1 MSQDCTRNSPMSA
14 SYREQYP
21 DFGSDTKKLE
31 ALRQIRAREVWQ
43 YENSGRR
50 REYPQEELEELDYN
64 IQRLE
69 AHIAE
74 AQAAWPNVG
83 TPAFK
88 YEEKPPTLPTPAT
101 QYVPYPGHEKHAGM
115 MAALS
120 KREAELGVQLAHG
133 WHYAEGRLEALT
145 KEKQELQAKV
155 HLRRHAW
162 MIGGPAGYAGN
173 KRSLTARK
181 YLDEIPPEHMHV
193 QRGVWNYMVAP
204 QWAHNRLY
212 HQAHHPSNSTYS

>member
-88 YEEKPPTLPTPAT
+88 YEEKPPTDYERARRA
-101 QYVPYPGHEKHAGM
+101 HEWREWRAM
-115 MAALS
+115 MAKSGDARAALAARRTHEETNGARGWDEMME
-120 KREAELGVQLAHG
+120 KARGARAAAWRAHEGTHEVREWRRRMDEAE
-133 WHYAEGRLEALT
+133 
-145 KEKQELQAKV
+145 AKS
-155 HLRRHAW
+155 R
-162 MIGGPAGYAGN
+162 MGGP
-173 KRSLTARK
+173 
-181 YLDEIPPEHMHV
+181 
-193 QRGVWNYMVAP
+193 QR
-204 QWAHNRLY
+204 
-212 HQAHHPSNSTYS
+212 

>member
-1 MSQDCTRNSPMSA
+1 MSA

-120 KREAELGVQLAHG
+120 KREAELAHG

-155 HLRRHAW
+155 HLRHH
-162 MIGGPAGYAGN
+162 AGN
-173 KRSLTARK
+173 RRSLTARK

-212 HQAHHPSNSTYS
+212 HQAHHPSNGAYAVVCW